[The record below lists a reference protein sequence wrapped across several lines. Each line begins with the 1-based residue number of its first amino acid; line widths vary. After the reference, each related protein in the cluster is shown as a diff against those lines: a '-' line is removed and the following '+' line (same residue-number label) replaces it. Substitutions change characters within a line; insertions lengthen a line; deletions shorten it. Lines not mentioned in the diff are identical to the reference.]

1 MYFLVFDADNNL
13 RFQGGIW
20 PMACLAMG
28 LVISE
33 GVKDGRLPRLLIG
46 LLTEADFDD

>member
-1 MYFLVFDADNNL
+1 
-13 RFQGGIW
+13 
-20 PMACLAMG
+20 MARSAMD

-46 LLTEADFDD
+46 LLTEADFDG